1 MPPLTW
7 YLRRFQ
13 TMSARELA
21 WRAVSGLREAV
32 LWGRVNVGLEP
43 KPRRA
48 VRRSADSFPEP
59 GFQVSDLRVGEWAA
73 PPSDE
78 EKEWCEHLLAQAEPI
93 LAHRLSFLG
102 LADHDLGDPIDWN
115 REHASGVKV
124 PLRFAPLVDYRDY
137 RVAGDA
143 KVVWEPNRHHHL
155 VVLGRAYRAT
165 GDARYASAVVE
176 QVESWLEQCPF
187 GRGMNWRSPLELALR
202 LINWVWAIDL
212 IRESGLVTGKFWTRL
227 RHSVY
232 LHLWQITRNYSR
244 GSSANNHRIGEA
256 AGVFIAS
263 SYFRE
268 LDDAGRL
275 RQESRWILGEEIISQ
290 TYADGGSREQAVGY
304 HVFVLQFFLLAGMVA
319 RNMEADF
326 PESYWSRLERMLE
339 FLGTLSEGG
348 TALPMIGDSD
358 DGYVLDLGDSR
369 EISSLFCIG
378 AGLLGRANFKKW
390 AGSYAEGARWLLDR
404 SSRADFDAMA
414 PKSPDALRVSR
425 GLPDSGYYVLQY
437 GHQ

>member
-43 KPRRA
+43 NPCRA
-48 VRRSADSFPEP
+48 SQRSADSFSEP

-73 PPSDE
+73 SPSDE
-78 EKEWCEHLLAQAEPI
+78 EKEWRDQLLAQAEPI

-124 PLRFAPLVDYRDY
+124 PLRFAPFVDYRDY

-176 QVESWLEQCPF
+176 QIDSW
-187 GRGMNWRSPLELALR
+187 R
-202 LINWVWAIDL
+202 
-212 IRESGLVTGKFWTRL
+212 
-227 RHSVY
+227 
-232 LHLWQITRNYSR
+232 
-244 GSSANNHRIGEA
+244 
-256 AGVFIAS
+256 
-263 SYFRE
+263 
-268 LDDAGRL
+268 
-275 RQESRWILGEEIISQ
+275 
-290 TYADGGSREQAVGY
+290 
-304 HVFVLQFFLLAGMVA
+304 
-319 RNMEADF
+319 
-326 PESYWSRLERMLE
+326 
-339 FLGTLSEGG
+339 
-348 TALPMIGDSD
+348 
-358 DGYVLDLGDSR
+358 
-369 EISSLFCIG
+369 
-378 AGLLGRANFKKW
+378 
-390 AGSYAEGARWLLDR
+390 
-404 SSRADFDAMA
+404 
-414 PKSPDALRVSR
+414 
-425 GLPDSGYYVLQY
+425 
-437 GHQ
+437 